1 MFCDQLF
8 WELNLVIIGVIQV
21 SELLLGGLLYVEF
34 QLLFEIVTGVG
45 HLDFEKVV
53 LSTLN
58 LEVERDAHLLLWS
71 HFLYYRFVH
80 HFVCF

>member
-1 MFCDQLF
+1 M
-8 WELNLVIIGVIQV
+8 VIRVIQV
-21 SELLLGGLLYVEF
+21 SELLLGGLFYVEF
-34 QLLFEIVTGVG
+34 QLLFEVVTGVG

-53 LSTLN
+53 LSALN

-71 HFLYYRFVH
+71 HFLYYRFMH

>member
-1 MFCDQLF
+1 M
-8 WELNLVIIGVIQV
+8 VIRVIQV

-34 QLLFEIVTGVG
+34 QLLFEVVTGVG
-45 HLDFEKVV
+45 HLNFEKVV
-53 LSTLN
+53 LSAFN

>member
-1 MFCDQLF
+1 M
-8 WELNLVIIGVIQV
+8 VIRVIQV
-21 SELLLGGLLYVEF
+21 SKLLLGGLLYVEF
-34 QLLFEIVTGVG
+34 QLLFEVVTGVG

-53 LSTLN
+53 LSALN

-71 HFLYYRFVH
+71 HFLYYRFMH